1 MNPLGYLILSMYFL
15 LKGITICVKLLGEV
29 SVLDTIE
36 FSYNKLVTEQKK
48 KQKKRRGLVLY
59 GFFYLSPSTH

>member
-29 SVLDTIE
+29 SVINE
-36 FSYNKLVTEQKK
+36 IKFNYNKFMIKTKNTK
-48 KQKKRRGLVLY
+48 IYNFIFFRIF
-59 GFFYLSPSTH
+59 FFYPLI